1 MKSEW
6 RVHTATI
13 IDVVRAV
20 CPLSLS
26 HTLSVGPLSSCHSLP
41 VPFLA
46 LVLSPLTLVTQT
58 RKSFRHQCC
67 RLI

>member
-1 MKSEW
+1 MKSER

-13 IDVVRAV
+13 IDVVSTAV
-20 CPLSLS
+20 LSSLSLS
-26 HTLSVGPLSSCHSLP
+26 QCRTSLLVPLSA

-46 LVLSPLTLVTQT
+46 LGLSPLTLVTQT
-58 RKSFRHQCC
+58 RKPFRHQCC